1 VPGILGVPTG
11 PTTTS
16 ITPERSTHISR
27 APHHVVRLA
36 SAHTRS
42 GPSSAR
48 SRIQRMLPRTG
59 RGSQLVLVW
68 GWPTPIRMNAR
79 TESRPER
86 ESPFMVPPL
95 ATRPGGSFG
104 RRGERDQLRLVHQDK
119 SLPRDQGERPLSY
132 SVLERTQAY
141 LRCVRR
147 ERRHEQDVRKRPL
160 QFGLVPGQGP
170 LVGWCGGS
178 REASQPRP
186 HPGRSSG
193 LLGGRRGPAT
203 CWPATESDGAARP
216 IRSPASK
223 RTAPPRR
230 STRDEVGSA
239 RKTPDEPGAR

>member
-1 VPGILGVPTG
+1 MGGAHSESRLVPGILGVPTG

-119 SLPRDQGERPLSY
+119 SLPRDQG
-132 SVLERTQAY
+132 
-141 LRCVRR
+141 
-147 ERRHEQDVRKRPL
+147 
-160 QFGLVPGQGP
+160 
-170 LVGWCGGS
+170 
-178 REASQPRP
+178 
-186 HPGRSSG
+186 
-193 LLGGRRGPAT
+193 
-203 CWPATESDGAARP
+203 GAAAELLRVGAD
-216 IRSPASK
+216 ASLSEMRAK
-223 RTAPPRR
+223 GAEARAGCAETAPPIRGRPRPGPPGRLVRR
-230 STRDEVGSA
+230 IA
-239 RKTPDEPGAR
+239 